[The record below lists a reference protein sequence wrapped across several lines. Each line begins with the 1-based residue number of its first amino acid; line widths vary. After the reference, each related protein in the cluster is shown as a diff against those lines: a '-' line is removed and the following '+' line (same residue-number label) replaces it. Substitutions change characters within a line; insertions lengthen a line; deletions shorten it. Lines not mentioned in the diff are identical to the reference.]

1 MNLRAILLALTFT
14 LVSTEVAAI
23 CNKRFLNPITEVC
36 WDCIFPISIG
46 AINLNL
52 GTSRPDTQNQS
63 FPLCICPGIP
73 PRLGLSIGLWEPAR
87 LVDVANEAGCFV
99 NMGFDMDFGL
109 LSLGKSS
116 ATQHNGGSTGSSW
129 QAHYYFYP
137 LISWL
142 GVIVDGLCMQNAQF
156 DVAYISEIDPLWQD
170 AELNNLIN
178 PEAILF
184 ANPIAQAACSADC
197 VRASS
202 GNLPMDQLFWCTGC
216 GGSIYPIQGD
226 VAAHVG
232 GVMASQVVAT
242 KMVARMHRLLIARQ
256 TASTSALCQTRS
268 QPVIQKS
275 QYRMQITRPV
285 PKTSGRY
292 ACGPIGFSSQYID
305 RLREFPFKGESFGWL
320 FWRKRNCCAL

>member
-1 MNLRAILLALTFT
+1 
-14 LVSTEVAAI
+14 
-23 CNKRFLNPITEVC
+23 
-36 WDCIFPISIG
+36 
-46 AINLNL
+46 
-52 GTSRPDTQNQS
+52 
-63 FPLCICPGIP
+63 
-73 PRLGLSIGLWEPAR
+73 
-87 LVDVANEAGCFV
+87 
-99 NMGFDMDFGL
+99 MGFDLDFGL

-116 ATQHNGGSTGSSW
+116 ATQQNGGSTGSRW

-142 GVIVDGLCMQNAQF
+142 GVIVDGLCMQSAQF

-184 ANPIAQAACSADC
+184 ANPVAQAACAADC
-197 VRASS
+197 VKASS
-202 GNLPMDQLFWCTGC
+202 GNLPMDGLFWCTGC

-242 KMVARMHRLLIARQ
+242 KMVARMHRLLIARK
-256 TASTSALCQTRS
+256 TASSRPLCQTEP
-268 QPVIQKS
+268 QPVIRKS
-275 QYRMQITRPV
+275 QYRMQITRPR

-292 ACGPIGFSSQYID
+292 GCGPVGFSAQYVD

-320 FWRKRNCCAL
+320 FWRKRNCCAF